1 MKIKYTILLL
11 TIFYFGCKENI
22 SLDPSNNKSL
32 VVIEG
37 LITNDIGPYTIKI
50 STTSNLDDPMIYPL
64 KECQVT
70 IIDNHGLEEILVETE
85 PGTYISKIDGI
96 KGIIGNKYKLSV
108 VTKDNARYET
118 EFHELIEPVEIKSIY
133 ADTTSFEVLND
144 PVKLEGYQFFV
155 DTELASS
162 FETYLLW
169 KVTESYEYTVDYK
182 LYAIWDGVTHVV
194 NQDTILNLEDT
205 YRCWTTEKR
214 KELFTAEMASLTY
227 PEISNKKLHFVST
240 NSRKLKIKYSS
251 LISQFTI
258 DEQSYR
264 FWKGIED
271 QMSEEGVLY
280 ASQPYNIPSNIQNIN
295 NPEEV
300 VLGYFTVASVSK
312 KRLFI
317 DNIISTFNYE
327 KCYTITDPFIIYDP
341 LRPIPRYFVIN
352 DDGDIGEIR
361 FDCFDCTNNG
371 GELNKPDYWI
381 DN

>member
-1 MKIKYTILLL
+1 LKIKYTILLL
-11 TIFYFGCKENI
+11 VLFYFGCKENI
-22 SLDPSNNKSL
+22 PLDPTNNKGL

-37 LITNDIGPYTIKI
+37 LITNDIGPYTIKV
-50 STTSNLDDPMIYPL
+50 STSSNLDDPKVYPL
-64 KECQVT
+64 KECLIT
-70 IIDNHGLEEILVETE
+70 IIDNHGLEEVLIETE
-85 PGTYISKIDGI
+85 PGIYISRIDGI
-96 KGIIGNKYKLSV
+96 KGVIGNKYKLSV
-108 VTKDNARYET
+108 VTKDNVRYET
-118 EFHELIEPVEIKSIY
+118 DFHELLEPLEMKSIY

-155 DTELASS
+155 DTELAST
-162 FETYLLW
+162 FKTYLLW
-169 KVTESYEYTVDYK
+169 KVTETYEYTADYII
-182 LYAIWDGVTHVV
+182 YAYFDGELKIA
-194 NQDTILNLEDT
+194 NQDTIINYEDT
-205 YRCWTTEKR
+205 YRCWSTEKR
-214 KELFTAEMASLTY
+214 KEIFTAEMANLTY
-227 PEISNKKLHFVST
+227 PQILNKKLHFVST

-280 ASQPYNIPSNIQNIN
+280 ASQPSNITSNIQNIN

-317 DNIISTFNYE
+317 DNVISTFNYE
-327 KCYTITDPFIIYDP
+327 KCYTITDLTVMFDM
-341 LRPIPRYFVIN
+341 LRPIPRYFVIL
-352 DDGDIGEIR
+352 DGGDMGEVR
-361 FDCFDCTNNG
+361 LDCFDCTNNG